1 MSPITTTAL
10 LRKNQLYE
18 YMNTILIINDG
29 TAEAEHAARFAL
41 CIARHAQADIL
52 LANTGKIKTT
62 VKVLTNGDIE
72 SRPCRQV
79 FESLTESIKAHAG
92 FRPNISE
99 LDVSAM
105 KEQQLA
111 ESINKQGTMMIVKG
125 MPCGSSENAPESALN
140 IHTVLN
146 RVLCP
151 LLLVPAAWR
160 IKDIERMVYITDLRY
175 CRPSI
180 VKFMTQLGSSFGAAV
195 SVAHL
200 SACGLP
206 HIAESYGNDLFEK
219 QIRSTAAYQSLYF
232 NNIRERD
239 LSKALDVLIN
249 GMHND
254 ILAFVNH
261 RYHFEEIIGRYI
273 EHTLPENITVPV
285 MIFPY

>member
-1 MSPITTTAL
+1 MS
-10 LRKNQLYE
+10 
-18 YMNTILIINDG
+18 TILIINDG
-29 TAEAEHAARFAL
+29 SPEAEHAAGFAL
-41 CIARHAQADIL
+41 SVARHTGADVL
-52 LANTGKIKTT
+52 LANTGKIRLT
-62 VKVLTNGDIE
+62 VKVFGNDL
-72 SRPCRQV
+72 
-79 FESLTESIKAHAG
+79 FESSPDNHVFDMLTESNTAYGG

-99 LDVSAM
+99 QDVSAM
-105 KEQQLA
+105 KEHQLA
-111 ESINKQGTMMIVKG
+111 EFINRQGAMMIVKG
-125 MPCGSSENAPESALN
+125 MPCGSPENTPASTLN

-151 LLLVPAAWR
+151 LLLVPATWNM
-160 IKDIERMVYITDLRY
+160 KDIERIVYIADLRY

-180 VKFMTQLGSSFGAAV
+180 VKFLTNLASPFSAAV

-200 SACGLP
+200 SASGLP
-206 HIAESYGNDLFEK
+206 HIAENYGNDLFEK
-219 QIRSTAAYQSLYF
+219 EIRTATVYHSLYF